1 MFDYLKGKITKQLA
15 NYIVIDVNGVGYK
28 VYTPNPYKF
37 KENEETMVYVYNHI
51 REDENSLYGFS
62 SEEERDLFLRLIDV
76 KGLGPKMAMPILAT
90 GSINGII
97 DAIDR

>member
-37 KENEETMVYVYNHI
+37 KENEE
-51 REDENSLYGFS
+51 RRACSK
-62 SEEERDLFLRLIDV
+62 SEYT
-76 KGLGPKMAMPILAT
+76 KTKA
-90 GSINGII
+90 
-97 DAIDR
+97 

>member
-51 REDENSLYGFS
+51 REDENSLYGFINFTIPFPDS
-62 SEEERDLFLRLIDV
+62 NDNISLLFLPRLLEISFLD
-76 KGLGPKMAMPILAT
+76 I
-90 GSINGII
+90 SIIFFLLL
-97 DAIDR
+97 